1 MFTTGG
7 YASPI
12 KYIFIYFNRKGG
24 GAASFMMKTG
34 GVSLPAFPPSRLPAF
49 PPSRLPAF
57 LLALRSSSSPC
68 PLSPTQQWGRGGREG
83 LSNRHGRI
91 PPAGEASF

>member
-24 GAASFMMKTG
+24 GAASFRMKTG
-34 GVSLPAFPPSRLPAF
+34 PALTPAGQKYINIYF
-49 PPSRLPAF
+49 IKKGCFQYIIYILKKPLHPLTHLWLSERVEG
-57 LLALRSSSSPC
+57 R
-68 PLSPTQQWGRGGREG
+68 PLSFG
-83 LSNRHGRI
+83 
-91 PPAGEASF
+91 

>member
-24 GAASFMMKTG
+24 GAASFLTKTLSFFTPPPFTPLCLEG
-34 GVSLPAFPPSRLPAF
+34 GSGDSEAHKLPLHSFSFASRQDKF
-49 PPSRLPAF
+49 
-57 LLALRSSSSPC
+57 
-68 PLSPTQQWGRGGREG
+68 GG
-83 LSNRHGRI
+83 
-91 PPAGEASF
+91 